1 MRSAIAEE
9 KTIALALKD
18 PTLLDLCAGLKK
30 EMFSSELLGR
40 VFEQLNTRHAAGG
53 EVSLS
58 VLQDLSSEEMSHVAG
73 IAHRQDIPV
82 SEQAFADCIGII
94 RAEHQATSV
103 TSEDDL
109 MAYQKKLKERKGFK
123 V

>member
-1 MRSAIAEE
+1 
-9 KTIALALKD
+9 
-18 PTLLDLCAGLKK
+18 
-30 EMFSSELLGR
+30 
-40 VFEQLNTRHAAGG
+40 
-53 EVSLS
+53 
-58 VLQDLSSEEMSHVAG
+58 MSHVAG